1 MGYWKTNVLPIIK
14 KVFDKDGIKKGAAA
28 EISKSFDESKEEHNK
43 TFEENKT
50 ELQSKVVR
58 IYEASSTEIKSLVKE
73 HDEAGLK
80 KHSKAVNKFLEELVK
95 IDFPGSKPVY
105 EASSKFG
112 PGLVSGPVFFVF
124 EKVSTFIVTE
134 EKVEAPSD
142 PTETK
147 TEEETST
154 TKEKEIVIA
163 EEKKEEKQEVVETIE
178 KTESSEPPKAEPA
191 KVEEQLGEP
200 SKVEEKHGEV
210 TVTVEKAEPPKP

>member
-1 MGYWKTNVLPIIK
+1 MKHHHL
-14 KVFDKDGIKKGAAA
+14 
-28 EISKSFDESKEEHNK
+28 KS
-43 TFEENKT
+43 
-50 ELQSKVVR
+50 
-58 IYEASSTEIKSLVKE
+58 SLVKE

-95 IDFPGSKPVY
+95 IDFPGSKPVS

-112 PGLVSGPVFFVF
+112 PALVSGPVFFVF

-134 EKVEAPSD
+134 EKVEAPID

-154 TKEKEIVIA
+154 TKEREIVIT
-163 EEKKEEKQEVVETIE
+163 EEKKEEKPVVETIE
-178 KTESSEPPKAEPA
+178 KTESSEPPQAEPA

-200 SKVEEKHGEV
+200 SKVEEKHAEV
-210 TVTVEKAEPPKP
+210 PTTVEKAEPPKP